1 MSNKLDRYD
10 ENRRKM
16 LLDELKE
23 DTKKEKKEENSAN
36 VEKLYVTIL
45 ISLFVF
51 FTIVIIYQLI
61 ARFGK

>member
-1 MSNKLDRYD
+1 
-10 ENRRKM
+10 M